1 MDRIA
6 VITSNYM
13 PNPDANGICVYNI
26 INELKKTADEL
37 VCICNQQESE
47 KQHELLNDV
56 KILRI
61 SPAKHMR
68 AIRRYQEESSWKNR
82 LKMSATL
89 TARRAKNLLNIRRYP
104 RTEIRREKAIVSL
117 LEQLPE
123 FDLVIAAFRPFDG
136 IGAAIEYKKR
146 HPKCQI
152 CGYFLD
158 SVMDFSP
165 QGISHKIYRKI
176 AAGNE
181 RHYLEKLD
189 IILKPENDK
198 KYYKDCGLD
207 KDIDYVKFPV
217 FVKSESTE
225 CYKFGKNELSL
236 VFVGTL
242 NSSFRSPEY
251 LLDIIQRLRKDGYN
265 IKFHFFGTYDNSR
278 ELNGW
283 QKKYKDFFS
292 YHGSISFQLSRTV
305 LASADIL
312 VNISNKDL
320 EMVPSKVY
328 ELMAQGKPIL
338 HISSNRNDVCEKCFG
353 SYPLVCSLNSV
364 EGNMDNNIRK
374 LKNFFDTQIKK
385 EIDYRQVYLENYKA
399 TPEYV
404 CEVILKKCKSITSPQ
419 AEGHGS

>member
-146 HPKCQI
+146 PN
-152 CGYFLD
+152 LRLLLR
-158 SVMDFSP
+158 FSDGFFP
-165 QGISHKIYRKI
+165 ARHK
-176 AAGNE
+176 
-181 RHYLEKLD
+181 
-189 IILKPENDK
+189 
-198 KYYKDCGLD
+198 
-207 KDIDYVKFPV
+207 
-217 FVKSESTE
+217 S
-225 CYKFGKNELSL
+225 
-236 VFVGTL
+236 
-242 NSSFRSPEY
+242 
-251 LLDIIQRLRKDGYN
+251 
-265 IKFHFFGTYDNSR
+265 
-278 ELNGW
+278 
-283 QKKYKDFFS
+283 
-292 YHGSISFQLSRTV
+292 
-305 LASADIL
+305 
-312 VNISNKDL
+312 
-320 EMVPSKVY
+320 
-328 ELMAQGKPIL
+328 
-338 HISSNRNDVCEKCFG
+338 
-353 SYPLVCSLNSV
+353 
-364 EGNMDNNIRK
+364 
-374 LKNFFDTQIKK
+374 
-385 EIDYRQVYLENYKA
+385 
-399 TPEYV
+399 
-404 CEVILKKCKSITSPQ
+404 
-419 AEGHGS
+419 